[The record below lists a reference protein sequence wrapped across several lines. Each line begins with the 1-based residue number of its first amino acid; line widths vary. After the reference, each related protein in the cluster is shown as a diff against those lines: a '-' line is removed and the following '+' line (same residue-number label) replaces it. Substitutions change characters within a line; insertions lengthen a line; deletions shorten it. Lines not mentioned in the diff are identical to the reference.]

1 MDDKTIL
8 IKNWLYKS
16 DQALK
21 ETLINIENNCMLS
34 AQNRLYY
41 TIFYA
46 VSALAQSKGFITS
59 KHRQLLGW
67 FNKEYVKTGII
78 PKEKSGVYLEAFEF
92 RQKSDYTIEFE
103 PDKEKLEKMTEEA
116 QIFIKEIKDL
126 LNNGE

>member
-1 MDDKTIL
+1 MDDKAIL
-8 IKNWLYKS
+8 VKNWLYKS

-21 ETLINIENNCMLS
+21 ETIINIENNCMLS

-59 KHRQLLGW
+59 KHGQLLGW

-78 PKEKSGVYLEAFEF
+78 PKEKSGVYLESFEF

-103 PDKEKLEKMTEEA
+103 PNKEKLESMTEEA
-116 QIFIKEIKDL
+116 KIFIKKIKEL
-126 LNNGE
+126 ISYGE